1 MERNPAT
8 LLHFC
13 PEENKQMQIGIVGLP
28 NSTKTTIFNALTASQ
43 LETTAYSTGQVETN
57 TAIVEVPDPRVDRLS
72 DMFSP
77 LKITYARIEYN
88 DIAGLKAGISK
99 EGGISGPLLN
109 AISQNDALLHVI
121 RAFEDENIP
130 HSEGSIDPAR
140 DLAALDFEFLFSDLT
155 IVERRMERLARDLGK
170 KKDYANRQADRQEF
184 DMLMRIKE
192 NLEQEIP
199 IRDLDLTPPEQK
211 RLRGYQPLTAKPVL
225 VVLNIGDEGKDS
237 PAAYVDYHHRHTDV
251 ICLRGGLEME
261 IAQLDAEEAQEFLAE
276 YGISE
281 PGLNRMIRLS
291 YQLLGLHSFFTVGE
305 DEVRA
310 WTIPENTTAVNAAG
324 VIHSDLARGFIRA
337 EVVSYADLN
346 AAGSL
351 AEARSQGKLRL
362 EGRDYV
368 VQDGDIL
375 NIRFNV

>member
-1 MERNPAT
+1 
-8 LLHFC
+8 
-13 PEENKQMQIGIVGLP
+13 MQIGIVGLP

-43 LETTAYSTGQVETN
+43 VETTAYSTGQVETN
-57 TAIVEVPDPRVDRLS
+57 TAIVDVPDPRIDRLS
-72 DMFSP
+72 EMFSP
-77 LKITYARIEYN
+77 LKTTYARIEYN

-99 EGGISGPLLN
+99 EGGISGLLLN
-109 AISQNDALLHVI
+109 TIAQNDALLHVV
-121 RAFEDENIP
+121 RAFEDESIAHP
-130 HSEGSIDPAR
+130 EGSIDPAR
-140 DLAALDFEFLFSDLT
+140 DLAMLDFEFLFSDLT
-155 IVERRMERLARDLGK
+155 IVERRMERLAHDLNK
-170 KKDYANRQADRQEF
+170 KGEYANRQTDRQEF

-199 IRDLDLTPPEQK
+199 IRDLDLTPQEQK
-211 RLRGYQPLTAKPVL
+211 QLRGYQPLTAKPVL
-225 VVLNIGDEGKDS
+225 VVLNVGDEGNDD
-237 PAAYVDYHHRHTDV
+237 PAAYVTYPHRHTDV

-261 IAQLDAEEAQEFLAE
+261 IAQLEAQEAHAFLAE
-276 YGISE
+276 YGIEE
-281 PGLNRMIRLS
+281 PGLSRMIRLS

-310 WTIPENTTAVNAAG
+310 WTIPQNTLAVNAAG

-337 EVVSYADLN
+337 EVISYDDLN

-351 AEARSQGKLRL
+351 ATARKQGKLQL